1 MRTVDCTRHSWQRV
15 IVHSHVITESFVRPT
30 IDSTKARKMQT
41 VLVGAT
47 YTDLVVV
54 VVGAVDAR
62 KPSDERVTH
71 RWRC

>member
-1 MRTVDCTRHSWQRV
+1 
-15 IVHSHVITESFVRPT
+15 VRAT
-30 IDSTKARKMQT
+30 IDSTKARNMQT

-47 YTDLVVV
+47 YTELVVV

-62 KPSDERVTH
+62 KPSDERVAH